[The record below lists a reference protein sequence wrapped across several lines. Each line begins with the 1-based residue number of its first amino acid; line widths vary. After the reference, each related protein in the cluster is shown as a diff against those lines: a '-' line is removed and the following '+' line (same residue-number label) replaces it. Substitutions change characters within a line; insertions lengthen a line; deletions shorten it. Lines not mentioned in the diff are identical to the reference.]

1 MPKGGLGSVLELAA
15 QSALSLVGVRAYE
28 QPPYRV
34 VGRAGPAEVREYGP
48 RLAVET
54 TLDPGTRDQAFGLLA
69 GYIFG
74 KNRATGGG
82 GATKIAM
89 TTPVEMRSEK
99 IAMTTPVEMRSE
111 KIAMTAPVQAAKAGT
126 RVAMRFFLPRSLAR
140 EAAPEPADPR
150 VRVVEVPSETIAVLR
165 FSGSTAD
172 ARIAERKDAL
182 LQELRGSAWEP
193 AGEPVFFGYDPPFTP
208 PFLRRNEVAVPV
220 RRR

>member
-1 MPKGGLGSVLELAA
+1 MPKGGVGSVLELAA

-28 QPPYRV
+28 QPPYEA
-34 VGRAGPAEVREYGP
+34 VGRAGPVEVRRYGP
-48 RLAVET
+48 RLAAET

-74 KNRATGGG
+74 KNRAAAGGG
-82 GATKIAM
+82 GPA
-89 TTPVEMRSEK
+89 K

-111 KIAMTAPVQAAKAGT
+111 KIAMTAPVEQTKSGA
-126 RVAMRFFLPRSLAR
+126 RVTMRFFLPRSLAR
-140 EAAPEPADPR
+140 ETAPEPTDPR
-150 VRVVEVPSETIAVLR
+150 VRVVEVPGETLAVLR
-165 FSGSTAD
+165 FSGSTDD
-172 ARIAERKDAL
+172 ARIAERKGAL
-182 LQELRGSAWEP
+182 LGELRGSAWEP

>member
-1 MPKGGLGSVLELAA
+1 MPKGGLGSVLGLAA

-34 VGRAGPAEVREYGP
+34 LGRAGPAEVREYGP

-74 KNRATGGG
+74 KNRATGGS

-89 TTPVEMRSEK
+89 TTPVEMRSE
-99 IAMTTPVEMRSE
+99 R
-111 KIAMTAPVQAAKAGT
+111 IAMTAPVEQAKSGA
-126 RVAMRFFLPRSLAR
+126 RVAVRFFLPRSLTR
-140 EAAPEPADPR
+140 ETAPEPTDPR
-150 VRVVEVPSETIAVLR
+150 VRVVEVPGETLAVLR
-165 FSGSTAD
+165 FSGSTGD
-172 ARIAERKDAL
+172 ARIAERKVAL
-182 LQELRGSAWEP
+182 LGELRGSAWEP

>member
-1 MPKGGLGSVLELAA
+1 MLKGLGSVLGLAA

-82 GATKIAM
+82 ATKIAM
-89 TTPVEMRSEK
+89 TTPVEMRSE
-99 IAMTTPVEMRSE
+99 R
-111 KIAMTAPVQAAKAGT
+111 IAMTAPVEQAKSGA
-126 RVAMRFFLPRSLAR
+126 RVTMRFFLPRSSTR
-140 EAAPEPADPR
+140 ETAPEPTDPR
-150 VRVVEVPSETIAVLR
+150 VRVVEVPGETLAVLR
-165 FSGSTAD
+165 FSGSTDD
-172 ARIAERKDAL
+172 ARIAERKGAL
-182 LQELRGSAWEP
+182 LGELRGSAWEP